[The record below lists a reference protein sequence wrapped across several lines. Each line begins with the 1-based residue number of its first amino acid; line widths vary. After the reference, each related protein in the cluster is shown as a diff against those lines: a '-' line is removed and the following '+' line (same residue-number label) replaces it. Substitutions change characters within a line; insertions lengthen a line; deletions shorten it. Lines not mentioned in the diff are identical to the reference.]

1 MSYTSAEQL
10 RLHLVTPYPV
20 SSRVSSQP
28 VVVDASTAVP
38 FFNGGVDAGS
48 IKVKSIRTNNL
59 SRTTVM
65 LAGGKGSFS
74 TAAVVGGSV
83 VVADNSSLRTV
94 YTENLD
100 YIVDYEAETIATK
113 SGGGISASQT
123 VTIWFLPF
131 TVLSSGIDYTVDSQ
145 QGSLKRISA
154 GTIGVG
160 EIVYVD
166 YSPRFATIDE
176 AVLTAAALEA
186 NALIE
191 AEVDPDKAFTGDAVI
206 QAAAT
211 YRALDVVCRTAAAR
225 ELARQLG
232 DDSVSQMW
240 VKLAE
245 GYAERAERLVRGFR
259 PALSG
264 PNSPTKG

>member
-20 SSRVSSQP
+20 SSRVSSQS

-38 FFNGGVDAGS
+38 FFNGGVDGET
-48 IKVKSIRTNNL
+48 IKVKSIRTDNL
-59 SRTTVM
+59 SRTIVT
-65 LAGGKGSFS
+65 LAGGKGQFS
-74 TAAVVGGSV
+74 SVPIVGGSV

-94 YTENLD
+94 YIENLD
-100 YIVDYEAETIATK
+100 YIVDYSEGTITTK
-113 SGGGISASQT
+113 NGGGITTSQT
-123 VTIWFLPF
+123 VTMWYLPF
-131 TVLSSGIDYTVDSQ
+131 TVLSNGIDYTVDSQ

-154 GTIGVG
+154 GTIAVG
-160 EIVYVD
+160 ETVYID
-166 YSPRFATIDE
+166 YSPQFATIDE

-191 AEVDPDKAFTGDAVI
+191 AEVDPEKAFTGDAVI

-225 ELARQLG
+225 ELARQTG

-240 VKLAE
+240 VKLAD
-245 GYAERAERLVRGFR
+245 GYAERAERLIRGFR
-259 PALSG
+259 PAISG